1 TADQP
6 AQPCLSSRIPH
17 GTPVTRRALLMIE
30 RAEERLRALGFH
42 VFRVRYNTAEDG
54 AIIAK
59 LQVEPSEMARL
70 DPLASQL
77 ERDLPGISV
86 SRLMLD
92 QSGYQAP

>member
-1 TADQP
+1 
-6 AQPCLSSRIPH
+6 
-17 GTPVTRRALLMIE
+17 MIE
-30 RAEERLRALGFH
+30 RAEERLGALGFD

-77 ERDLPGISV
+77 ELDLCGIGF
-86 SRLMLD
+86 SRMMID
-92 QSGYQAP
+92 PIGYQPPKKAEKVFGNQ